1 MDGYGVEL
9 DSLAATGGEFID
21 LADEAREAKAEFTG
35 KVELHEGANKGFTT
49 TSKASSLAMQ
59 WEFQIDDICKRTAMA
74 GGLLQDSS
82 TSYDEVEDAVIES
95 LDTLDSGG

>member
-9 DSLAATGGEFID
+9 SELSTTGDEFIG
-21 LADEAREAKAEFTG
+21 LADEAREAMSEFSG
-35 KVELHEGANKGFTT
+35 GVAAHEGANEGFTT
-49 TSKASSLAMQ
+49 TSKAGSLATQ

-82 TSYDEVEDAVIES
+82 TSYQEVEETVIDS
-95 LDTLDSGG
+95 LGPLDSGS